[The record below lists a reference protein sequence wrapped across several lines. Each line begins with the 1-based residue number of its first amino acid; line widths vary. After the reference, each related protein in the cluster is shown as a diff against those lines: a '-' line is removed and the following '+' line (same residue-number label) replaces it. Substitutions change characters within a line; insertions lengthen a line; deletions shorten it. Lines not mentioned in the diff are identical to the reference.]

1 MKTLQMNAILQ
12 GYTRFLGS
20 CLRVMLFTFV
30 VTAAASL
37 ISFPL
42 WYWATNSRASFN
54 VFVLFVLVLI
64 TVLLMLRNIRAKMQ
78 TTLSGGGSI
87 FKTAV
92 LEPLVNIGRF
102 LVTLVLISA
111 VVYLFASSRFLLAL
125 IGAVL
130 SLLII
135 GVFYFQGRPR

>member
-12 GYTRFLGS
+12 GYARFFGS
-20 CLRVMLFTFV
+20 CLRVMLFTLV
-30 VTAAASL
+30 VAAAAAL

-42 WYWATNSRASFN
+42 WYWATSNRVSFN
-54 VFVLFVLVLI
+54 VFVLVVLALI
-64 TVLLMLRNIRAKMQ
+64 TVLLMLRNVRAKMQ
-78 TTLSGGGSI
+78 TSLSGAGSI

-92 LEPLVNIGRF
+92 LEPLINIGRF
-102 LVTLVLISA
+102 LLTLVLISA
-111 VVYLFASSRFLLAL
+111 VVYLFASARILPAL
-125 IGAVL
+125 TGAVL